1 MEENEKSAVIGGDWY
16 YVASTNRLESTGA
29 GDNARIIEDE
39 TTLMNNRYSS
49 LSLRQ
54 NSTSLNTAESGQQ
67 NAVLRAIGAMVSINS
82 NVPISAA
89 NYGSTGRG
97 TSFAQTLQTLDPI
110 TNQPVTAI
118 AINSGTNFFNAANFY
133 D

>member
-1 MEENEKSAVIGGDWY
+1 
-16 YVASTNRLESTGA
+16 
-29 GDNARIIEDE
+29 
-39 TTLMNNRYSS
+39 MNNGYSS
-49 LSLRQ
+49 LSLQQ

-67 NAVLRAIGAMVSINS
+67 NAVLRAMVSINS

-97 TSFAQTLQTLDPI
+97 TSFAHTLQTLDPI

>member
-1 MEENEKSAVIGGDWY
+1 MEEDEKSAVIGGDWY
-16 YVASTNRLESTGA
+16 YVASTNRLESIGT
-29 GDNARIIEDE
+29 GDNARIIEDK
-39 TTLMNNRYSS
+39 TTLMNNGYSS
-49 LSLRQ
+49 LSLQQ

-67 NAVLRAIGAMVSINS
+67 NAVLRAMVSINS